1 MFKKRPPRWR
11 RVGGIAYGL
20 TLKANPILFAVIMG
34 TGAVSNL
41 FAVFPYGTRS
51 KGMMIASLSV
61 YFLNLALFCTFT
73 SFSLAKYT
81 LYPDRWKALVDNPVA
96 SLYIGTFPMG
106 VTTLVNVSV
115 DVVNS
120 YFKFGGKAFLY
131 IVWGIWWIDVVIS
144 VLCCWVGVHAMI
156 VRQNHSFT
164 TMSAAWLLPVVTLIV
179 AASTGGVMGLALQKY
194 SPRHA
199 LITVT
204 FSVFL
209 VAVGLCLAFMILTL
223 YLGRLIIHGLPPGA
237 SVLSV
242 FLPLGPTG
250 QSGFAWYLIGR
261 NLHTLLPYVHAGDSG
276 FLSSPTTAD
285 ILIVLCTSSA
295 FLMWCLATM
304 WMLYAIL
311 ALQSTVLKSPV
322 AFKMSFWGLVFPN
335 GVYANL
341 TISLGNAF
349 DSNGLRIYGAVYA
362 VIVIC
367 LWVSIAT
374 RSLFALKELLDPNIH
389 MYEDAK
395 GDRKTTLLSSHPSA
409 GTSQTEIAIEC
420 GGEFPSHFG

>member
-1 MFKKRPPRWR
+1 
-11 RVGGIAYGL
+11 
-20 TLKANPILFAVIMG
+20 
-34 TGAVSNL
+34 
-41 FAVFPYGTRS
+41 
-51 KGMMIASLSV
+51 
-61 YFLNLALFCTFT
+61 
-73 SFSLAKYT
+73 
-81 LYPDRWKALVDNPVA
+81 
-96 SLYIGTFPMG
+96 
-106 VTTLVNVSV
+106 
-115 DVVNS
+115 
-120 YFKFGGKAFLY
+120 
-131 IVWGIWWIDVVIS
+131 
-144 VLCCWVGVHAMI
+144 
-156 VRQNHSFT
+156 
-164 TMSAAWLLPVVTLIV
+164 
-179 AASTGGVMGLALQKY
+179 MGLALQKY

-335 GVYANL
+335 VRYLILLPPFVTLILRSEGCLRQLDNFVGERLRFKRPPYLWRRVRRDRYMSVGIHRHPVPLRPQGTPRPQHPHVRRCERRPKDHPALEPSKCRDESDGNCNRVWRR
-341 TISLGNAF
+341 IS
-349 DSNGLRIYGAVYA
+349 
-362 VIVIC
+362 
-367 LWVSIAT
+367 
-374 RSLFALKELLDPNIH
+374 
-389 MYEDAK
+389 
-395 GDRKTTLLSSHPSA
+395 
-409 GTSQTEIAIEC
+409 
-420 GGEFPSHFG
+420 